1 MRVFVVSEGYPDPN
15 SKGIGIF
22 EWDQAKALNESGVEI
37 AFLVLDCRSI
47 RRWRRWGYS
56 AFEADGIPV
65 FRMDVPLGRLPDKLF
80 LGVSR
85 KAFASLLRKAVSRLG
100 KPDILHAHFMKTGA
114 SAAPAAN
121 EMGIPFVMTEH
132 SSWLNNPSI
141 PANTIACYR
150 PTYQQAQR
158 VITVSKSL
166 GDSMLRHFGV
176 RTTTI
181 HNMTDTSL
189 FTPLQTGRSWTEL
202 RIVTCGGLIQRK
214 RHHMTIRAFAKLLGA
229 YPYARLTVMGGGS
242 EMGALKQLCVTLG
255 CEGRVEF
262 TDAVSR
268 QVIAEQYR
276 NSDFFV
282 LPSALETFGVVYIEA
297 MAAGLPVIAT
307 ICGGPEEFVDDSN
320 GLLIPVDDQ
329 QKLEDA
335 MLHMASHCHAYDKTG
350 ISARIS
356 ERFSAP
362 VISRLIIQVYRKV
375 IGEQGKGAGSHE

>member
-1 MRVFVVSEGYPDPN
+1 
-15 SKGIGIF
+15 
-22 EWDQAKALNESGVEI
+22 
-37 AFLVLDCRSI
+37 
-47 RRWRRWGYS
+47 
-56 AFEADGIPV
+56 
-65 FRMDVPLGRLPDKLF
+65 
-80 LGVSR
+80 
-85 KAFASLLRKAVSRLG
+85 
-100 KPDILHAHFMKTGA
+100 
-114 SAAPAAN
+114 
-121 EMGIPFVMTEH
+121 
-132 SSWLNNPSI
+132 
-141 PANTIACYR
+141 
-150 PTYQQAQR
+150 
-158 VITVSKSL
+158 
-166 GDSMLRHFGV
+166 
-176 RTTTI
+176 
-181 HNMTDTSL
+181 
-189 FTPLQTGRSWTEL
+189 
-202 RIVTCGGLIQRK
+202 
-214 RHHMTIRAFAKLLGA
+214 MTIRAFAKLLGA

-335 MLHMASHCHAYDKTG
+335 MRHMATHCHAYDKTG

-375 IGEQGKGAGSHE
+375 ISEEREGANSRE